1 MALKIKIYLNIL
13 GLMALL
19 ISCKKFVDVAPPP
32 TSTTADNVFTSDQ
45 TAIAVLTGIY
55 GKLSNDNS
63 ASFTTNA
70 VTGISLYG
78 GLSADEIT
86 LFNLSNTL
94 LTSFYR
100 NDISVSGTGG
110 LFWNSLYAMI
120 FSCNSAIEGLNTST
134 GLTPSVKN
142 QLLGEAKFMRAF
154 GYFYLVNLYGD
165 VPLNIS
171 TDYKVNALLPRAT
184 TSAVYQ
190 QILLDLQDAQGLL
203 SADYLQA
210 DAKTA
215 YSLNVAERVR
225 PTKWAALA
233 LLSRVL
239 LYTGDY
245 AGAEVT
251 ASSVLDN
258 SQMFQLGTLSTAFLK
273 NTKETIFSLQPVR
286 TGTSSNT
293 GDGALFILPATGPSS
308 AFPVYLS
315 RDIVN
320 AFEPGDQRKSSWIK
334 FATVG
339 IDTFYYPFKYK
350 IGKTNTVAGEYTILL
365 RLAEQYLIRAE
376 ARAQLNNL
384 TEAVS
389 DINVLRTRA
398 VLPLLTVTN
407 KDTLLTQIFQERRVE
422 LFTEWGHRWF
432 DSKRTNRIDD
442 IMTIAAPAKGGV
454 WAPYKSLYP
463 IPVVDI
469 SRNPNLIQNPGYQ

>member
-1 MALKIKIYLNIL
+1 M
-13 GLMALL
+13 
-19 ISCKKFVDVAPPP
+19 APPP
-32 TSTTADNVFTSDQ
+32 TSTTAENVFTSDQ
-45 TAIAVLTGIY
+45 TAISVLTGIY
-55 GKLSNDNS
+55 GKLSTDNS
-63 ASFTTNA
+63 ASFTSSA

-78 GLSADEIT
+78 GLSADELT

-94 LTSFYR
+94 LAPFYR
-100 NDISVSGTGG
+100 NDIIVSGSGG

-134 GLTPSVKN
+134 GLTPAVKN

-165 VPLNIS
+165 VPLNVS
-171 TDYKVNALLPRAT
+171 TDYKVNALLPRV
-184 TSAVYQ
+184 SKSLVYQ

-203 SADYLQA
+203 SPNYLQS
-210 DAKTA
+210 DALTP
-215 YSLNVAERVR
+215 YSLSQAERVR
-225 PTKWAALA
+225 PTKWAASA
-233 LLSRVL
+233 LLARVL

-245 AGAEVT
+245 SGAEVA
-251 ASSVLDN
+251 ASSVIDN
-258 SQMFQLGTLSTAFLK
+258 SQLFELGTLSTAFLK
-273 NTKETIFSLQPVR
+273 NTKETIFSLQPVK

-293 GDGALFILPATGPSS
+293 GDGALFKLPTTGPSS
-308 AFPVYLS
+308 IYPVYLS
-315 RDIVN
+315 RDLVN
-320 AFEPGDQRKSSWIK
+320 AFEPGDQRKSLWIN

-350 IGKTNTVAGEYTILL
+350 IGKTNTLAGEYTILL

-376 ARAQLNNL
+376 ARAQLNKLN
-384 TEAVS
+384 EAVS

-463 IPVVDI
+463 IPVIDV